1 MAEIKLN
8 ISGMKCGGC
17 VASVEQALQAQAGVE
32 SVEISLE
39 NASAV
44 ITGQVDAG
52 VLARAVSDA
61 GFPAEPA

>member
-32 SVEISLE
+32 SVEVSLE

-44 ITGQVDAG
+44 ITGQVDAS

>member
-32 SVEISLE
+32 SAEVSLE
-39 NASAV
+39 NACAL
-44 ITGQVDAG
+44 ITGQADANA
-52 VLARAVSDA
+52 LAKAVTDA
-61 GFPAEPA
+61 GFPAESV